1 MSRRPPQRRLGRP
14 PASDSSQTRERILK
28 TARLTFA
35 QLGYGATTNKY
46 LAEQADVTTGA
57 LYHYFES
64 KLDIYAAV
72 LDEVQAVVYTRFEE
86 ATAGATTFLAALEAV
101 LDASHELNT
110 NDPSLAL
117 FLGAARVDVQR
128 YPELVAVYEPSSH
141 LRRKFFDNIIEIGI
155 RNGEIDVGDRKRVEA
170 LIRAIMV
177 GLVDAVSDDV
187 QVHRAAIE
195 GVKALL
201 EGKLVRHV
209 I

>member
-1 MSRRPPQRRLGRP
+1 MTRRAPQRRLGRP
-14 PASDSSQTRERILK
+14 PASDSSQTRERILR
-28 TARLTFA
+28 TARQTFS

-72 LDEVQAVVYTRFEE
+72 LDDVQAVVYSRFEE
-86 ATAGATTFLAALEAV
+86 ATAEATTFLGAIEAV
-101 LDASHELNT
+101 LDASHELNVA
-110 NDPSLAL
+110 DPSLAL

-128 YPELVAVYEPSSH
+128 YPELVDVYTPSSH
-141 LRRKFFDNIIEIGI
+141 LRRAFFDNIIEIGI
-155 RNGEIDVGDRKRVEA
+155 RNGEIDVADRPRVEA
-170 LIRAIMV
+170 LIRAMMV

-187 QVHRAAIE
+187 QVHKAAIE

-201 EGKLVRHV
+201 EGKLVRPV
-209 I
+209 